1 MSEKPKKPKAVKQPK
16 VVKNKR
22 KLKKSNDKKTQAKLE
37 GFVGKSAKKPEQDE
51 KLVKKS
57 KPKKS
62 DAPKEDK
69 EKTSE
74 LTSSEAPLMEH
85 LAELRKRLIYSF
97 IAIGVL
103 FIGFFFI
110 ADHIFLFLLSPFITA
125 SGGIESVRLIYTA
138 PQEFFF
144 TKLSVAL
151 FSAMFAAF
159 PIIASQI
166 YQFVAPGLYKNE
178 RGAFLPYLIA
188 TPILFVIGAAVMFY
202 GVMPLALSFFLSQEI
217 TGIGSATIEMLPR
230 VSEYLGLIMT
240 LVFAFGICFQL
251 PIVLTL
257 LASIEI
263 VDVEKLKSWRKYAI
277 VAILFVAAFLTPPD
291 PISQMGLALP
301 LLLLYEISIISVR
314 IVERRR
320 LKKEEAMQP

>member
-1 MSEKPKKPKAVKQPK
+1 MKTKKAKKKFSKKKQIKKLSTEKAQ
-16 VVKNKR
+16 
-22 KLKKSNDKKTQAKLE
+22 DKKDQEMA
-37 GFVGKSAKKPEQDE
+37 A
-51 KLVKKS
+51 
-57 KPKKS
+57 
-62 DAPKEDK
+62 
-69 EKTSE
+69 
-74 LTSSEAPLMEH
+74 SEAPLFEH
-85 LAELRKRLIYSF
+85 LVELRKRLIFSF
-97 IAIGVL
+97 VAIGVL
-103 FIGFFFI
+103 FIGFFFV
-110 ADHIFLFLLSPFITA
+110 ADQIFLFLLSPFETA
-125 SGGIESVRLIYTA
+125 AGGGEGVRLIYTA

-151 FSAMFAAF
+151 FAALFAAF

-166 YQFVAPGLYKNE
+166 YSFVAPGLYKNE
-178 RGAFLPYLIA
+178 RGAFLPYLLA

-202 GVMPLALSFFLSQEI
+202 GVMPLALGFFLSQEVNVAGG
-217 TGIGSATIEMLPR
+217 TTIEMLPR

-263 VDVEKLKSWRKYAI
+263 VDVEKLKSWRKYAL

-291 PISQMGLALP
+291 PISQLGLALP

-320 LKKEEAMQP
+320 AKKEAAMKL

>member
-1 MSEKPKKPKAVKQPK
+1 MSANFKKTNKKKIQEKIDKLESDKKKSQKKPPKK
-16 VVKNKR
+16 
-22 KLKKSNDKKTQAKLE
+22 
-37 GFVGKSAKKPEQDE
+37 
-51 KLVKKS
+51 
-57 KPKKS
+57 KKS
-62 DAPKEDK
+62 DD
-69 EKTSE
+69 
-74 LTSSEAPLMEH
+74 LTSSEAPLIEH
-85 LAELRKRLIYSF
+85 LTELRKRLIFSL
-97 IAIGVL
+97 IAVAVL
-103 FIGFFFI
+103 FVGFFFV
-110 ADHIFLFLLSPFITA
+110 ADHIFLFLLSPFVTA
-125 SGGIESVRLIYTA
+125 AGGIEAVRLIYTA

-151 FSAMFAAF
+151 FAALFAAF

-166 YQFVAPGLYKNE
+166 YSFVAPGLYKNE

-188 TPILFVIGAAVMFY
+188 TPFLFVIGAAVMFY

-217 TGIGSATIEMLPR
+217 DGMGLATIEMLPR

-263 VDVEKLKSWRKYAI
+263 VDVKKLKSWRKYAV

-291 PISQMGLALP
+291 PISQLGLALP
-301 LLLLYEISIISVR
+301 LLLLYEFSIISVR

-320 LKKEEAMQP
+320 AKKEAELNLDL